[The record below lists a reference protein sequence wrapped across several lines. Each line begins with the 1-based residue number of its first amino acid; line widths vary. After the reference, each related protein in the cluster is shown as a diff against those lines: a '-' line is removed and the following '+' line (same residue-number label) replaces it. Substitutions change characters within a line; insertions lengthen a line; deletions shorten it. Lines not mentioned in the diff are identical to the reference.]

1 MAGNASKDLKRITP
15 RHLQG
20 NQKNQSQAVEMKP
33 MKLWHLPEEIL
44 YKISK
49 YLDPASVKNCRLVAK
64 FMKEV
69 IESSALWSWATL
81 EVNDL
86 NHEEVLASEVVH
98 LVSGIQSS
106 GVFPVPNMFGQLFR
120 ALLAGQYDQ
129 LVRIFITFTDLRPL
143 EAALFRVVG
152 RIQVCDLSDCRLTES
167 QLSVI
172 FSTIRDKRD
181 LRLTDL
187 DISGVNISSLDPGL
201 LQSMVR
207 LNSCNL
213 QSTRPTLQQVSAIF
227 KALQETPDQ
236 DLKLKV
242 LNISSVGVSSLRPG
256 PVLTQAQALIQ
267 SVVRLESL
275 TMRNL
280 LDSIYTKA
288 IYISMFK
295 AILETPELKLRTLDL
310 GWNCFVG
317 VPRQILVGA
326 VARLEKVNLSS
337 TELSPSQLCEI
348 FKLAAGRK
356 VSSLLEINLHGM
368 DVQSVPH
375 SLRDEAEKNKK
386 IKIKLDLEDF
396 SEEEDNVEEEMDWN
410 DGKED

>member
-98 LVSGIQSS
+98 LISGIQFIPHS
-106 GVFPVPNMFGQLFR
+106 GVFPVSNMFGQLFP

-152 RIQVCDLSDCRLTES
+152 RIQVCHLSDRGT
-167 QLSVI
+167 
-172 FSTIRDKRD
+172 K
-181 LRLTDL
+181 
-187 DISGVNISSLDPGL
+187 
-201 LQSMVR
+201 
-207 LNSCNL
+207 
-213 QSTRPTLQQVSAIF
+213 
-227 KALQETPDQ
+227 TPMQ
-236 DLKLKV
+236 
-242 LNISSVGVSSLRPG
+242 R
-256 PVLTQAQALIQ
+256 
-267 SVVRLESL
+267 
-275 TMRNL
+275 
-280 LDSIYTKA
+280 
-288 IYISMFK
+288 
-295 AILETPELKLRTLDL
+295 
-310 GWNCFVG
+310 
-317 VPRQILVGA
+317 
-326 VARLEKVNLSS
+326 
-337 TELSPSQLCEI
+337 
-348 FKLAAGRK
+348 
-356 VSSLLEINLHGM
+356 
-368 DVQSVPH
+368 
-375 SLRDEAEKNKK
+375 
-386 IKIKLDLEDF
+386 
-396 SEEEDNVEEEMDWN
+396 
-410 DGKED
+410 